1 MIIKTGSNNVVV
13 SGVCPRDAEFSI
25 VGEKGSSLTKFGIKV
40 DENGVGDAKV
50 TTWAN
55 CVAWN
60 RLADIAKDIQK
71 GDVVFACGKEVT
83 RSYTNRDGE
92 PKQATDI
99 VIDFLSIT
107 KTVPRE
113 DISTTTTTASTKP
126 TQEEIDNNSDLPF

>member
-1 MIIKTGSNNVVV
+1 MIIKTGSNNVVA

-50 TTWAN
+50 AIWAN

-92 PKQATDI
+92 SKQATDI

-107 KTVPRE
+107 KTTPRE
-113 DISTTTTTASTKP
+113 QAPATTEQKKVDEA
-126 TQEEIDNNSDLPF
+126 EDNSSDLPF

>member
-13 SGVCPRDAEFSI
+13 SGLCPRDAEFSI

-50 TTWAN
+50 ATWAN

-92 PKQATDI
+92 SKQATDI

-107 KTVPRE
+107 KTTPRE
-113 DISTTTTTASTKP
+113 QAPATTE
-126 TQEEIDNNSDLPF
+126 QEKVEEAEDNSSDLPF

>member
-1 MIIKTGSNNVVV
+1 MIIKTGSNNVVA

-40 DENGVGDAKV
+40 DENGIGDAKV

-60 RLADIAKDIQK
+60 RLGDIAKDIEK
-71 GDVVFACGKEVT
+71 GDVVFVCGKEVT

-99 VIDFLSIT
+99 VVDFLSIT

-113 DISTTTTTASTKP
+113 QASATTEQAKTEDKP
-126 TQEEIDNNSDLPF
+126 SEPIDDSDLPF

>member
-50 TTWAN
+50 ATWAN

-60 RLADIAKDIQK
+60 RLADIAKDIEK
-71 GDVVFACGKEVT
+71 GDVVFVCGKEIT

-92 PKQATDI
+92 SKQATDI
-99 VIDFLSIT
+99 VVDFLSIT

-113 DISTTTTTASTKP
+113 QAPTTTERQKP
-126 TQEEIDNNSDLPF
+126 EETEDNSSDLPF